1 MNDTKRKILA
11 TALALFNQQGVTEV
25 PLRLI
30 ADKMDISVGNLQYH
44 FKKRE
49 EIISALYREIVE
61 RIDQLVLPFEG
72 LSLDFIWQASGQV
85 MSIFYEYRFFLIEF
99 VTITRQYPDIKRQY
113 AELSVRR
120 TKQFMMLVD
129 VFFEL
134 GFLRK
139 PILNE
144 EYQML
149 YRRIEILSNFWLSAN
164 LIHHDTLHLDTV
176 NQFKEQLQYM
186 LYPYLTEKGIK
197 EYEDLINSKN

>member
-30 ADKMDISVGNLQYH
+30 ADKLDISVGNLQYH

-61 RIDQLVLPFEG
+61 RIDQLVLPFED

-113 AELSVRR
+113 AALSVRR

-129 VFFEL
+129 VFVEL

-144 EYQML
+144 EYQKL

-164 LIHHDTLHLDTV
+164 LIHHDTLHLDTEIE
-176 NQFKEQLQYM
+176 FKRQLQYM
-186 LYPYLTEKGIK
+186 IYPYFTEKGIK
-197 EYEDLINSKN
+197 EYENLMNSKN

>member
-30 ADKMDISVGNLQYH
+30 ADKLDISVGNLQYH

-72 LSLDFIWQASGQV
+72 LSLDFMWQASGQV

-120 TKQFMMLVD
+120 TKQFIMLVD
-129 VFFEL
+129 VFVEL

-139 PILNE
+139 PILKD
-144 EYQML
+144 EYQKL

-164 LIHHDTLHLDTV
+164 FIHHDTLHLDTV
-176 NQFKEQLQYM
+176 NQFKEQLQYVI
-186 LYPYLTEKGIK
+186 YPYLTEKGIK
-197 EYEDLINSKN
+197 EYEDIMNSNN